1 MVFDRRKPKLW
12 KANEDLY
19 LQELVEALGEKKW
32 VQVAKRLEESLQII
46 RTPKQCRDRWANS
59 LSQANSNP
67 FSDKEIEI
75 VLKGQEKFGNKWS
88 KIAKLLP
95 GRSENQVKNFMH
107 ATIRRNIRR
116 FNKGKLE
123 AEKIKF
129 SSLSILKNP
138 EIREILTA
146 KKDVKRSVLMR
157 KFLSTQAKEM
167 IKSTHNTM
175 TQSSEST
182 SETLKNPSQLGF
194 SDFEDWSINDFEDI
208 NTNLHYQEYYII
220 YNEASEE
227 DFEYKLNFE
236 DYQAF

>member
-12 KANEDLY
+12 KAEEDLQ
-19 LQELVEALGEKKW
+19 LQELVELLGEKKW
-32 VQVAKRLEESLQII
+32 VQVAKGLEENLLIT

-59 LSQANSNP
+59 LNQANSNP

-75 VLKGQEKFGNKWS
+75 ILQAQEKFGNKWS

-123 AEKIKF
+123 TEKIKF
-129 SSLSILKNP
+129 SSLGILKNP

-146 KKDVKRSVLMR
+146 KKDVKRSVLMQ
-157 KFLSTQAKEM
+157 KFLSAEAKEI
-167 IKSTHNTM
+167 IKSTHNAG
-175 TQSSEST
+175 TQSSESF
-182 SETLKNPSQLGF
+182 SETLKNTSQIDF
-194 SDFEDWSINDFEDI
+194 SGFEDWNIQDFEDI
-208 NTNLHYQEYYII
+208 TTNLHYHDDYIT
-220 YNEASEE
+220 YNENNED
-227 DFEYKLNFE
+227 DFECKLSFE